1 MSPTPGEPGDEAPSQ
16 KERPDPDPRNES
28 SDSKN
33 GSAEPEYDPAHMQAE
48 ATQLMTAARMG
59 SADAFETLFQKVR
72 GSAFHAARSLV
83 GSHEDAQDLTQEA
96 FIKAYKARESYD
108 PAQPFLPWFHRI
120 LRNTCFS
127 FLRKKGRLR
136 ERSIHRTDESGE
148 DASWDIVDEGAP
160 NPSEGAERKESAH
173 AFTTALEKLKPRD
186 REIIVLRHYQDLS
199 YKDIA
204 AALSIPEGTVM
215 SRLFHARKRLQSL
228 LADDVADVV
237 ASGGKP
243 RGRKRGSKSKP
254 ASKSTGRSGLV
265 S

>member
-1 MSPTPGEPGDEAPSQ
+1 MSPPPGEEPGE
-16 KERPDPDPRNES
+16 KPDPRNES
-28 SDSKN
+28 SDSEN
-33 GSAEPEYDPAHMQAE
+33 GPAEPEYDPAPMQAE

-59 SADAFETLFQKVR
+59 SSDAFETLFRKVR
-72 GSAFHAARSLV
+72 GSAFQAARSLV

-96 FIKAYKARESYD
+96 FIKAYKARDSYD
-108 PAQPFLPWFHRI
+108 PTQPFLPWFHRI

-136 ERSIHRTDESGE
+136 ERSIHRTDASGE
-148 DASWDIVDEGAP
+148 DATWDIVDENAP
-160 NPSEGAERKESAH
+160 NPSERAEHDERTH
-173 AFTTALEKLKPRD
+173 AFSAALDKLKARD

-215 SRLFHARKRLQSL
+215 SRLFHARKRLQAL
-228 LADDVADVV
+228 LSEDVAQVV
-237 ASGGKP
+237 ASGTRP
-243 RGRKRGSKSKP
+243 RERKRGATSKP
-254 ASKSTGRSGLV
+254 TREGLV

>member
-1 MSPTPGEPGDEAPSQ
+1 MSPPQGEREDESSPGPPTSTPGD
-16 KERPDPDPRNES
+16 RTPDLRTES

-33 GSAEPEYDPAHMQAE
+33 APAAPEYDPAQMQAE
-48 ATQLMTAARMG
+48 ATQLMTATRMG
-59 SADAFETLFQKVR
+59 SADAFETLFKKVR

-83 GSHEDAQDLTQEA
+83 GCHEDAQDLTQEA
-96 FIKAYKARESYD
+96 FIKAYKARDSYD
-108 PAQPFLPWFHRI
+108 PTQPFLPWFHRI

-148 DASWDIVDEGAP
+148 DASWDIVDDHAP
-160 NPSEGAERKESAH
+160 SPSDRAERTERSQ
-173 AFTTALEKLKPRD
+173 AFTTALDKLKARD

-204 AALSIPEGTVM
+204 AALVIPEGTVM
-215 SRLFHARKRLQSL
+215 SRLFHARKRLKSL
-228 LADDVADVV
+228 LSDEVSDVV
-237 ASGGKP
+237 AT
-243 RGRKRGSKSKP
+243 R
-254 ASKSTGRSGLV
+254 TTQV